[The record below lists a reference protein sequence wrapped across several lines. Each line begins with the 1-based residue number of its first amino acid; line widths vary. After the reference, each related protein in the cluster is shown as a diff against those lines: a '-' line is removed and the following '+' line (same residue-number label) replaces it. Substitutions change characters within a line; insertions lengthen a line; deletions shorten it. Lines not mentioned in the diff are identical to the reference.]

1 MRRLRRIKILA
12 TLGPASSDSAMIRK
26 LFEAG
31 ADIFR
36 INMSHTPHDK
46 LRELVATIR
55 SVEAS
60 YGRPIGILVD
70 LQGPKL
76 RVGTFA
82 EGPVQL
88 NNGQSFVLD
97 SDKTPGD
104 ATRVYLPHPE
114 ILAALQPGH
123 ALLLDDGKVRLI
135 AEETSPTRAVT
146 RVVIGGKMSD
156 RKGVSL
162 PDTDLPVSAMT
173 PKDRADLEAALNIGI
188 DWIALSFVQRAD
200 DVLEAKKIIR
210 GRAAV
215 MSKIEKPQA
224 IERLNDIVDVSDALM
239 VARGDLGVELPLERV
254 PGLQKQMTRLARRAG
269 KPVVVATQMLESMIQ
284 SPVPT
289 RAEVSDVATAVYEG
303 ADAIMLS
310 AESAAG
316 KFPVEAV
323 STMNR
328 IGEEVERDS
337 VYRSVI
343 AAQRP
348 EPESTAG
355 DAIAEAARRIAE
367 NLDLPAII
375 CWTSS
380 GSTAVRVARE
390 RAKPPVVAITPNL
403 ATGRR
408 LSVVWGVH
416 CVVAEDARDQDDM
429 VERAGSI
436 AFRDGFV
443 RAGQR
448 VIIVAGVP
456 LGTPGTTN
464 MVRIAY
470 VGPSSEAHL

>member
-46 LRELVATIR
+46 LREMVATIR

-76 RVGTFA
+76 RLGTFA
-82 EGPVQL
+82 DGPVQL

-173 PKDRADLEAALNIGI
+173 PKDRSDLEAALNTGV

-224 IERLNDIVDVSDALM
+224 IDRLNDIVDVSDALM

-328 IGEEVERDS
+328 IGEEVERDI

-390 RAKPPVVAITPNL
+390 RPKPPVVAITPNL

-408 LSVVWGVH
+408 LAVVWGVH

-448 VIIVAGVP
+448 VIVVAGVP

-470 VGPSSEAHL
+470 VGPSNEAHL